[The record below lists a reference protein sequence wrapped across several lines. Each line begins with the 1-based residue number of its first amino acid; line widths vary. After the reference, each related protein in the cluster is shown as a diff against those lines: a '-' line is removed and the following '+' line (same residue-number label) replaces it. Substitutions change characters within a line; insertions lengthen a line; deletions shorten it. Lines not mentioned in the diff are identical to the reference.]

1 MTDARP
7 LVAAAGPPMSSAGM
21 PGAGMPGAGMPGAA
35 AAGMRELGPAEHA
48 HLDRLRTHLRAS
60 GAPVGTVTG
69 LGALLGAAHGSWA
82 RSPEAGRPDPAPMI
96 SAIAVG
102 VGDLVLA
109 GAPGARWVLRVDGTS
124 PSPALLSADGSAAVV
139 PFADVRKRWTG
150 HEGGL
155 DADWLAGYL
164 AAASAHLAPVPQ
176 PGAEPTVA
184 QPTAAV
190 LPPAV
195 AHPSLTVPPLAVAQL
210 PVAQPAPA
218 VPTQRTSP
226 TGTPAPVSP
235 GDAAPVEPSR
245 SHRRRAAAEPAE
257 PAVRYRTP
265 GELPFVPSAD
275 AQNLA
280 LRALD
285 RGLSL
290 AMTDGPRPF
299 AMRDDGTNVHVRW
312 FDAGPDDALPLAA
325 AWVADGVALRAS
337 IGWAVPLGP
346 SGALVVPGLGSV
358 PDDESAVA
366 EGADHAVVV
375 LTSDLGFPGLVV
387 AHRYAAGSP
396 GRPVGQP
403 LIVGPC
409 ASVV

>member
-7 LVAAAGPPMSSAGM
+7 VVAAT
-21 PGAGMPGAGMPGAA
+21 PGRAMPGAA
-35 AAGMRELGPAEHA
+35 AAGMRELEPAEHA
-48 HLDRLRTHLRAS
+48 HLDRLRDHLRAS
-60 GAPVGTVTG
+60 GAPVGSVAG

-82 RSPEAGRPDPAPMI
+82 RSPEAARPDPSPMI

-109 GAPGARWVLRVDGTS
+109 GAPAARWVLRVDGGP

-139 PFADVRKRWTG
+139 PFADVRRRWTG
-150 HEGGL
+150 DEGGL
-155 DADWLAGYL
+155 DADWLDGYVT
-164 AAASAHLAPVPQ
+164 AASAHLAESAPVPQ
-176 PGAEPTVA
+176 APQAPGESAVPA
-184 QPTAAV
+184 GPAASAGPALGQPEAA
-190 LPPAV
+190 L
-195 AHPSLTVPPLAVAQL
+195 
-210 PVAQPAPA
+210 
-218 VPTQRTSP
+218 PTQRTSP
-226 TGTPAPVSP
+226 HAGAP
-235 GDAAPVEPSR
+235 GHAAADAPRA
-245 SHRRRAAAEPAE
+245 HRRRAAPAAEE
-257 PAVRYRTP
+257 PVVRYRTP
-265 GELPFVPSAD
+265 AELPVVPSPE

-312 FDAGPDDALPLAA
+312 FATGPDEALPLAE
-325 AWVADGVALRAS
+325 AWVADGVALRAA

-346 SGALVVPGLGSV
+346 SGALVVPGLGTI

-375 LTSDLGFPGLVV
+375 LTSDLGSPGLVV
-387 AHRYAAGSP
+387 AHRFAAGAP

-403 LIVGPC
+403 LVVGPC
-409 ASVV
+409 APVV

>member
-7 LVAAAGPPMSSAGM
+7 LVAST
-21 PGAGMPGAGMPGAA
+21 PGAAMPGAA

-60 GAPVGTVTG
+60 GAPVESVAG

-82 RSPEAGRPDPAPMI
+82 RSPEPGRPDPSPMI

-109 GAPGARWVLRVDGTS
+109 GAPGARWVLRVDGPA
-124 PSPALLSADGSAAVV
+124 PSPAVLSADGSAAVV
-139 PFADVRKRWTG
+139 PFADVRKRWTDD
-150 HEGGL
+150 EGGL
-155 DADWLAGYL
+155 DAEWLDRYV
-164 AAASAHLAPVPQ
+164 AAASTHLTETAPAP
-176 PGAEPTVA
+176 
-184 QPTAAV
+184 
-190 LPPAV
+190 
-195 AHPSLTVPPLAVAQL
+195 
-210 PVAQPAPA
+210 QPAPTGSA
-218 VPTQRTSP
+218 PALSAPALSAPAGSGPAGSASTASAPAPQHSPADREPGVPTQRTAASAD
-226 TGTPAPVSP
+226 AP
-235 GDAAPVEPSR
+235 R
-245 SHRRRAAAEPAE
+245 SHRRRAAPAAEE
-257 PAVRYRTP
+257 PVVRYRTP
-265 GELPFVPSAD
+265 NELPVVPSPE

-312 FDAGPDDALPLAA
+312 FTTGPDEALPLAE
-325 AWVADGVALRAS
+325 AWVADGVALRAA
-337 IGWAVPLGP
+337 IGWAVPLAP
-346 SGALVVPGLGSV
+346 SGALVVPGLGTV

-375 LTSDLGFPGLVV
+375 LTSDLGSPGLVV
-387 AHRYAAGSP
+387 AHRYASGAP

-403 LIVGPC
+403 LVVGPC